1 MARPTYSVY
10 LQCSGCE
17 NVEFADADQLL
28 ARLRKMGMMRRDAEP
43 SNDLIKEMV
52 ERMCDGFKCA
62 TCDNVGLTTSDEDPF
77 DDEEWGQ
84 ARKCERCKATIPAER
99 IEVFP
104 DTRLCTSCKAKVDAG
119 EETDEIEPDYCPK
132 CGDIRQLKARGGSGI
147 AGYKMYCPTCRR

>member
-1 MARPTYSVY
+1 M
-10 LQCSGCE
+10 
-17 NVEFADADQLL
+17 
-28 ARLRKMGMMRRDAEP
+28 RLRKLGMMRRDAEP

-62 TCDNVGLTTSDEDPF
+62 TCDNVGLATSDKDPF

-84 ARKCERCKATIPAER
+84 ARKCERCQATIPAER
-99 IEVFP
+99 IEIYP
-104 DTRLCTSCKAKVDAG
+104 DTRLCTNCKAKVDAG
-119 EETDEIEPDYCPK
+119 EETDDVEIDYCPK